1 MGVASFRRILVG
13 WDCSPGAA
21 AALRAA
27 AALAGG
33 EEAHVVALA
42 VLKPAPHTEDAAE
55 GAADF
60 DGRQRFAKETFAKAR
75 DLLPSGQQ
83 GRVTL
88 RFAESGDAA
97 RTVCEHAQRHGFDLL
112 VVGRHGTGGVL
123 HPRLGHVASAAV
135 KDGRLA
141 VLLVPQEP
149 AMYR

>member
-1 MGVASFRRILVG
+1 MATVPPMGATSFRRILVG

-27 AALAGG
+27 AALAGD

-60 DGRQRFAKETFAKAR
+60 DGRQRFAQETFARAR
-75 DLLPSGQQ
+75 DLLPSAQR

-88 RFAESGDAA
+88 RFAESGNAA
-97 RTVCEHAQRHGFDLL
+97 HTVCEHAQQHGFDLL

-123 HPRLGHVASAAV
+123 HPRLGHVAATAAR
-135 KDGRLA
+135 KA
-141 VLLVPQEP
+141 VLPVLLAP
-149 AMYR
+149 